1 MPFEQS
7 CSIEYGLEHAS
18 PMYEHQLMSRPCSQN
33 SRMSVELVPNNFNPS
48 PAYRVQHS
56 HMSMSQPKQNCL
68 DTYNGTSLSNN
79 IGGSVGS
86 HSRAPSASSPED
98 FTDIFSPLKYVQRP
112 VAFRRITEKNSIWHF
127 LFFVCVCVCL
137 LSIGTS
143 WVKWAAR
150 KVWAPIA
157 WTKLWS
163 VRLYRSFHISNSSR
177 PTRPNS
183 LLSALLPTH
192 TNQMI
197 WWTSMKQTN
206 KVLLITALEKI
217 PFQGFE

>member
-68 DTYNGTSLSNN
+68 DTYNGNSLSNN

-86 HSRAPSASSPED
+86 HSRAPSSSSPED

-127 LFFVCVCVCL
+127 LFNLSKLRFEPEPLMNRWKIEPSCL
-137 LSIGTS
+137 VAWALGAYFCWTVLCLISLPIITLLQLSG
-143 WVKWAAR
+143 
-150 KVWAPIA
+150 
-157 WTKLWS
+157 
-163 VRLYRSFHISNSSR
+163 
-177 PTRPNS
+177 
-183 LLSALLPTH
+183 
-192 TNQMI
+192 
-197 WWTSMKQTN
+197 
-206 KVLLITALEKI
+206 
-217 PFQGFE
+217 